1 MKTFKL
7 YLLRH
12 GLTEANLNGIY
23 AGSGTDLPLSDEGVA
38 QLDRLREDFD
48 YPRAGLVFV
57 SPLLRARQSADI
69 LYPGVRQIGIEDL
82 REIHFGEFEG
92 KTVEELQADPV
103 YHRWLDPAQQLTPP
117 GGESGAAFAQRAGAV
132 LEKLCE
138 YMVRSDT
145 PEAAVVT
152 HGGLIMTALAM
163 HAIPRRPP
171 QQWACD
177 PGCGFAV
184 EALEIIPYGYE
195 AYCRR

>member
-69 LYPGVRQIGIEDL
+69 LYPACARSASRICGRSILGSL
-82 REIHFGEFEG
+82 RA
-92 KTVEELQADPV
+92 K
-103 YHRWLDPAQQLTPP
+103 RWRSCRRTRSITAGWTPRSSSP
-117 GGESGAAFAQRAGAV
+117 RRAARAGRAFAQRAGAV

-152 HGGLIMTALAM
+152 HGGSS
-163 HAIPRRPP
+163 
-171 QQWACD
+171 
-177 PGCGFAV
+177 
-184 EALEIIPYGYE
+184 
-195 AYCRR
+195 